1 MASPSLGGTLAL
13 CLDTLAAEGIDPPVL
28 ASLGQVMKAGEPFRE
43 QDRRRWSVD
52 GQVRIECSP
61 YGSLDVF
68 LPLAQ
73 PATAARRLAGFDRR
87 GRLLSL
93 FFYAENGRLQAFK
106 VRIPDGRFLGVLR
119 GAASHLGWG
128 ASDVIGLLAGEG
140 GFDLD
145 RTLSL
150 CRAVRYEDVDSLPP
164 LDAPACLPTGGGTTL
179 LNALARLA
187 HDQAKP
193 ALRYC
198 GPYPSDRLFF
208 TLRES
213 FRCAGEVGV
222 NRERFTHAVEDAAL
236 SMAMREAAV
245 DWRPAP
251 HERFYPAAHTCV
263 QLRDGVEKVYDHGHT
278 YYRADLMAEAHRLRV
293 LRTEAGRTRYVA
305 SLTILSHALEDHLI
319 LDENGEILERP
330 PVPPPPVLRGDPS
343 LSADWKAALMR
354 LIAADSTALLHTT
367 LWPALDELALRW
379 GRVDKELWALDGN
392 TLVLHAGMVTV
403 YRAALKQA
411 DSAGER
417 LLLASRFLSELAR
430 LIGPL
435 IRTRAQTRLAGL
447 SPTDQNVALLF
458 AAPETP
464 GLSDGELRAFLTRL
478 AQGEALPENATD
490 SRPARRIG

>member
-1 MASPSLGGTLAL
+1 MPLPSLASVVPL
-13 CLDTLAAEGIDPPVL
+13 CLDTLAAEDVDPSVL
-28 ASLGQVMKAGEPFRE
+28 SLLREAMNAAEPSRNRE
-43 QDRRRWSVD
+43 RLRWLVH
-52 GQVRIECSP
+52 GRIRVERSAH
-61 YGSLDVF
+61 GGFGFF
-68 LPLAQ
+68 LPPAQ
-73 PATAARRLAGFDRR
+73 SAARARRLAGFDRR

-106 VRIPDGRFLGVLR
+106 VRIPDGRFLGVMR

-128 ASDVIGLLAGEG
+128 AADVIGLLAGEG

-150 CRAVRYEDVDSLPP
+150 CRVVRYEDVDSLPP
-164 LDAPACLPTGGGTTL
+164 LDAPACLPAGGGTTL
-179 LNALARLA
+179 LNILAGLA

-278 YYRADLMAEAHRLRV
+278 YYRADLVTEAHRLRV
-293 LRTEAGRTRYVA
+293 LRTETGRIRYVA
-305 SLTILSHALEDHLI
+305 SLTLLEHALEDHLL

-330 PVPPPPVLRGDPS
+330 PVLPPPVLRGDPS

-354 LIAADSTALLHTT
+354 LIATDSTALLHTA

-379 GRVDKELWALDGN
+379 GRVDKELWTLDGN